1 MWLKQLNAGWNKT
14 KSFLGH
20 GYRQL
25 GKWASEA
32 DTLARVGRKLF
43 SLAAPALEDIGAG
56 EVVKHGVRALGQYDD
71 LKGKVMDVDA
81 KVRGHAGRFADADIF
96 S

>member
-25 GKWASEA
+25 GKFASEA
-32 DTLARVGRKLF
+32 DSLFRVGRKL
-43 SLAAPALEDIGAG
+43 LNVAAPALEDIGAG

-71 LKGKVMDVDA
+71 LRGKVLDADA
-81 KVRGHAGRFADADIF
+81 KVRHHAGRFADAEIF